1 MKKLDLA
8 RARLDRALD
17 RLESAQQAFDDRVRV
32 MKAAVTRG
40 ADWQD
45 LIRAVEDVQKENQ
58 ALIAREERLRNR
70 VDGAIERLSAV
81 LDAHPEPADAKP
93 ASGET
98 TGKVEA

>member
-1 MKKLDLA
+1 MKKLEIA

-17 RLESAQQAFDDRVRV
+17 RLETAQLAFGDHVRV

-58 ALIAREERLRNR
+58 GLIAREERLRIR
-70 VDGAIERLSAV
+70 VDQAIERLSTI
-81 LDAHPEPADAKP
+81 LDTHAEPQEAKP
-93 ASGET
+93 ASGD
-98 TGKVEA
+98 AA

>member
-1 MKKLDLA
+1 MKKLEIA

-17 RLESAQQAFDDRVRV
+17 RLDSAQQAYDDRVRV

-58 ALIAREERLRNR
+58 SLVAREERLRDR
-70 VDGAIERLSAV
+70 VDKAIERLSIV
-81 LDAHPEPADAKP
+81 LDAHAEPHDPKSAGGDA
-93 ASGET
+93 A
-98 TGKVEA
+98 